1 MKRKKGILF
10 FFLPAAFLPAILC
23 QSGCRNATRGEDCQE
38 PVVTVSVLPQK
49 YFIESITGGK
59 VQVNVMIPAGAS
71 PATYEPTPR
80 QMQQLDASGLY
91 VMNGHLGF
99 EKAWEGKIRENYP
112 GLAMIRLTDHVDLI
126 TGGHHGADPHIWM
139 SPKTVRSFLPA
150 LYRYLKEAYPEMEER
165 MAIHYGRLIARVDS
179 VDKLMEDS
187 FRDLTSRK
195 FIIFHP
201 ALTYL
206 ARDYGLQQYA
216 MEEEGKEPSVHG
228 MRNLVELARRENIR
242 VVFIQEEFDQENART
257 LAAEIGG
264 EVVTLNPL
272 DPDWD
277 DNMEKI
283 RNTFVSVLQS
293 QEEK

>member
-10 FFLPAAFLPAILC
+10 FFLPVAILPAILSH
-23 QSGCRNATRGEDCQE
+23 SGCRNATRGEDRPE

-71 PATYEPTPR
+71 PASYEPTSR

-112 GLAMIRLTDHVDLI
+112 GLEMIRLTDHVDLI

-139 SPKTVRSFLPA
+139 SPKTVRLFLPA
-150 LYRYLKEAYPEMEER
+150 LYSYLKEVYPEMEEW
-165 MAIHYGRLIARVDS
+165 MEIHYARLMARVDS
-179 VDKLMEDS
+179 VDRLMEDS
-187 FRDLTSRK
+187 FRDLASRK

-242 VVFIQEEFDQENART
+242 VIFIQEEFDQENART

-264 EVVTLNPL
+264 KVISLNPL

-283 RNTFVSVLQS
+283 RNTLVSVLQP

>member
-1 MKRKKGILF
+1 MKRTKGF
-10 FFLPAAFLPAILC
+10 FFFYLPVALLLPVLC
-23 QSGCRNATRGEDCQE
+23 QSGCRNATRAEDHPE

-49 YFIESITGGK
+49 YFIEAITGGK
-59 VQVNVMIPAGAS
+59 VQVNVLIPAGAS
-71 PATYEPTPR
+71 PADYEPTSR
-80 QMQQLDASGLY
+80 QMQQLHASGLY

-99 EKAWEGKIRENYP
+99 EKVWEGKIRENYP
-112 GLAMIRLTDHVDLI
+112 GLSIIRLTDYVDLI

-139 SPKTVRSFLPA
+139 SPKTVRLFLPA
-150 LYRYLKEAYPEMEER
+150 LYSYLKEVYPEMEEW
-165 MAIHYGRLIARVDS
+165 MEMHYGRLMARVDS
-179 VDKLMEDS
+179 IDQLMEDS

-216 MEEEGKEPSVHG
+216 MEEEGKEPSVHR
-228 MRNLVELARRENIR
+228 MKNLVELARRENIR

-264 EVVTLNPL
+264 KVISLNPL

-277 DNMEKI
+277 NNMEKI
-283 RNTFVSVLQS
+283 RNTLGSVLQPN
-293 QEEK
+293 EEE